1 MKICFYGEK
10 ALSFFVFVEAMAR
23 VADFDP
29 EESLSKNMELKFDD
43 WRESA

>member
-1 MKICFYGEK
+1 M
-10 ALSFFVFVEAMAR
+10 SFFVFVEAMAR

-43 WRESA
+43 WERKRMNAVVAKS